1 MLKALLL
8 GTLMVAAGAAVAL
21 PVNVSTGIVGFG
33 EGPLSAQIIVKHL
46 GYVPKTADITT
57 YGLDGPVKRTVAWE
71 ELVAALD
78 QTSSSG
84 KGWEPDGP
92 VASSRCKAGNFGGVW
107 CGPDAGS
114 GHPDNAPF
122 CDDSSAWVIYSGA
135 PAGSSYT
142 EMTPGSGPAPL
153 ICGGFFGPTTY
164 WSALEMSAAKVPDV
178 AAGLVYE
185 GCFSSVWTIHSNQ
198 YCPNPFPISGGGA
211 PTQGAFDSWI
221 LHWRFKGPGVAATL
235 GFGGTEF
242 DYLLGGIGWAQ
253 DTSGSTCYDLPPGIT
268 FGAYDCA

>member
-21 PVNVSTGIVGFG
+21 PVNVSTGIVGYG
-33 EGPLSAQIIVKHL
+33 DGPLSAQIIVKHL

-92 VASSRCKAGNFGGVW
+92 VAAARCGAGNTAKVW

-114 GHPDNAPF
+114 GDGIPGPF
-122 CDDSSAWVIYSGA
+122 CDDSSAWVLYTGA
-135 PAGSSYT
+135 PAGSAYT
-142 EMTPGSGPAPL
+142 ELTPGSGPTPL
-153 ICGGFFGPTTY
+153 ICGGFFGPTTF
-164 WSALEMSAAKVPDV
+164 WDAVEMSPSKNPDV
-178 AAGLVYE
+178 LASMFYE
-185 GCFSSVWTIHSNQ
+185 GCYADRWSVHSNA
-198 YCPNPFPISGGGA
+198 YCPNPFPVFQSPLYPGPGA
-211 PTQGAFDSWI
+211 GALDTYV
-221 LHWRFKGPGVAATL
+221 LQWRARGPGVALSL
-235 GFGGTEF
+235 GFGGTNF
-242 DYLLGGIGWAQ
+242 DYLLGLGTT
-253 DTSGSTCYDLPPGIT
+253 DCYDLPA
-268 FGAYDCA
+268 GASVMGVDCA